1 MIVVDTNV
9 MVHLVIGGQHG
20 ADSALLLEQDYQWAA
35 PEIIMSELRNVLVG
49 FVRRRTITPEQAKT
63 LSGYAAEVLENRV
76 LSVQGSLVID
86 VALEC
91 GLTAYDA
98 EFVSLA
104 RTLNVPLATL
114 DNGILSGAPDVA
126 ALPRDLI
133 VQQ

>member
-9 MVHLVIGGQHG
+9 MVHLIMGGSE
-20 ADSALLLEQDYQWAA
+20 ATESTLLLERDDQWTA

-49 FVRRRTITPEQAKT
+49 FVRRQTITPEQAKT
-63 LSGYAAEVLENRV
+63 MSGYAAEVLENRIV
-76 LSVQGSLVID
+76 SVHSSRVID

-104 RTLNVPLATL
+104 RMLNIPLATL
-114 DNGILSGAPDVA
+114 DNGILRGAPDVA
-126 ALPRDLI
+126 VSPRHLI
-133 VQQ
+133 AS

>member
-9 MVHLVIGGQHG
+9 MVQLVIGGEEG
-20 ADSALLLEQDYQWAA
+20 TDSTLLLERDDQWAA

-49 FVRRRTITPEQAKT
+49 FVRRQAITPDQAKT
-63 LSGYAAEVLENRV
+63 MIGYASEVLENRI
-76 LSVQGSLVID
+76 LSVDSSQVID

-104 RTLNVPLATL
+104 RALNLPLATR
-114 DNGILSGAPDVA
+114 DNGILRGAPDVA
-126 ALPRDLI
+126 ILPRHLI
-133 VQQ
+133 VS